1 MGRNTQKLTILAML
15 TGIVGVLSVV
25 GWSGRS
31 PQPATVPPALA
42 ATVAPE
48 PEEVVLETP
57 LTQTEPA
64 AAASRVTVTF
74 NDDISSTYALLK
86 GVPPTQKRSRR
97 PDIDVWYG
105 QYSEQDYRVLPASP
119 FETEPNRVSVSPWLE
134 HTAKRISDTSE
145 LLESPSPHRKG
156 RALSQP
162 TFAL

>member
-64 AAASRVTVTF
+64 TAASRVTVTF
-74 NDDISSTYALLK
+74 NEDTSSSTYALLK

-119 FETEPNRVSVSPWLE
+119 FETEPNRLNV
-134 HTAKRISDTSE
+134 KISFS
-145 LLESPSPHRKG
+145 
-156 RALSQP
+156 
-162 TFAL
+162 F